1 MKEEIKKEEER
12 RDKGRFKRR
21 ERRDK
26 GRFKKRGRREE
37 IKEEE
42 EEKR

>member
-12 RDKGRFKRR
+12 RDKGRF
-21 ERRDK
+21 ER
-26 GRFKKRGRREE
+26 RGRREE

-42 EEKR
+42 DEKS